1 MRRYMTSKMNNN
13 TSEGKENVNFMHGP
27 IIYGSNLSWK
37 SRNVWHLKQNIK
49 FHKNNNF
56 PLRLI

>member
-27 IIYGSNLSWK
+27 IIYGSNLS
-37 SRNVWHLKQNIK
+37 
-49 FHKNNNF
+49 
-56 PLRLI
+56 